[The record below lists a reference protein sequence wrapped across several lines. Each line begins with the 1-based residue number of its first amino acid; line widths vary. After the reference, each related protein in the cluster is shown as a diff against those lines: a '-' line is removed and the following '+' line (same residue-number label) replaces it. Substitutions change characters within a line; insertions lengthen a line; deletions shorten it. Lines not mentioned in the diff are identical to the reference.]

1 MKFHSNPLNS
11 TKINYDVNDIHQIPW
26 NSTKIQSTKFSR
38 FSQFPSTQLIPTFA
52 DASSTTM
59 SASTTIPGKVT
70 FVDLVGDL
78 KETATLRSWA
88 VENHL

>member
-1 MKFHSNPLNS
+1 MISIKFHEIPLKSNQQNFPDSL
-11 TKINYDVNDIHQIPW
+11 
-26 NSTKIQSTKFSR
+26 R